1 MQHRDEDHHDHH
13 DQQAGRGHADRA
25 LAPPEL
31 GLGPVAGVVAL
42 GRGADP
48 IIVVIPRAHT
58 SSL

>member
-1 MQHRDEDHHDHH
+1 MQHRDQDHHDHN

-31 GLGPVAGVVAL
+31 GLSPVAGVAAL
-42 GRGADP
+42 GRGANP
-48 IIVVIPRAHT
+48 IVVVVVRGHT